1 MGQLIVIVA
10 MFALLWLF
18 LIAPQRRRAQAQ
30 KQLLASVK
38 VGDEILTVG
47 GLYGHVRAIDEDDDL
62 EVEIADGLEVR
73 MARRAVAAVI
83 PPDGEEEEE
92 EEEEDEEAVAE
103 GDETVLEEEAK
114 KELRE
119 GEFEPT
125 DEVRS

>member
-1 MGQLIVIVA
+1 LGQLIVIVA

-83 PPDGEEEEE
+83 PPDRED
-92 EEEEDEEAVAE
+92 EEEDEEAVAE
-103 GDETVLEEEAK
+103 GDETGLDEEAK

>member
-1 MGQLIVIVA
+1 MAQLIVIVA

-30 KQLLASVK
+30 RELLASVK

-47 GLYGHVRAIDEDDDL
+47 GLYGHVQAIDEDDDL
-62 EVEIADGLEVR
+62 EVEIADGLQVR
-73 MARRAVAAVI
+73 MARRAVAAVV
-83 PPDGEEEEE
+83 PQDD
-92 EEEEDEEAVAE
+92 EEEDEEAEVAE
-103 GDETVLEEEAK
+103 GDETVLDEEAN

-119 GEFEPT
+119 GEFEQK

>member
-47 GLYGHVRAIDEDDDL
+47 GLYGQVRAIDEDDDL
-62 EVEIADGLEVR
+62 EVEIADGLQVR

-83 PPDGEEEEE
+83 PPDWE

-103 GDETVLEEEAK
+103 GDETVLDEEAK

-119 GEFEPT
+119 GEFEPGS
-125 DEVRS
+125 EVRS